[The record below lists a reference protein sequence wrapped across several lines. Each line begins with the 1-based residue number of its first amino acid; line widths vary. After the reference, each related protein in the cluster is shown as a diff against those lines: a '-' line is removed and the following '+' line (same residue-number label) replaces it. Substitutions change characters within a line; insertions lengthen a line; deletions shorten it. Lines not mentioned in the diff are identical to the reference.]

1 MTNQEFHILVQKYK
15 DGTASEAEKNL
26 IEEIYNSWSQPY
38 SEWDPELMGDESEI
52 KTKIF
57 QSLDNGI
64 ERYEK
69 QRKKVILYKYI
80 SAVASI
86 VILIG
91 IIFLWYPKSDLLNTK
106 TNIESFSSQEA
117 LSTDSV
123 ILTLENGKKIDLG
136 ALSVGQS
143 ISQRGV
149 SLIKKSAN
157 SVVYSNGDNRG
168 KVGVNILSVPKGR
181 QFEVTLTDGTV
192 VWLNAASELQYPLN
206 LQAGDHRKVMLRG
219 EGYFEVSK
227 DKYHPFIVTTKS
239 QEINVLGTHFN
250 VKAYA
255 DEPTVKTTLLEGSV
269 QVKSLNSKPEK
280 LSPGQQSTLLPNGN
294 LSVRAVDT
302 ETAIAWKNKNFIF
315 ESERIETIMRMIER
329 RYNVQVY
336 YNGEKISE
344 RFSGGFPAFD
354 HVAKV
359 LASLESTGKVH
370 FKTQGKKIYVF
381 KSSTID

>member
-15 DGTASEAEKNL
+15 DGTASEAEKIL
-26 IEEIYNSWSQPY
+26 LEEIYHSWSQRY
-38 SEWDPELMGDESEI
+38 SEWDTELMGDESEI

-69 QRKKVILYKYI
+69 QRKKVILYRYTG
-80 SAVASI
+80 AAASI

-91 IIFLWYPKSDLLNTK
+91 IIFLWYPKTDQLNTK
-106 TNIESFSSQEA
+106 TKIASFTSQKA

-123 ILTLENGKKIDLG
+123 ILTLEDGEKIDLG
-136 ALSVGQS
+136 TLSVGQS
-143 ISQRGV
+143 ISQSGV
-149 SLIKKSAN
+149 SLIKKSGN
-157 SVVYSNGDNRG
+157 RLVYSKGNNRG
-168 KVGVNILSVPKGR
+168 KAGVNILSVPKGR
-181 QFEVTLTDGTV
+181 QFEVTLTDGTA
-192 VWLNAASELQYPLN
+192 VWLNAASELEYPLN
-206 LQAGDHRKVMLRG
+206 LQASDHRKVILRG

-239 QEINVLGTHFN
+239 QEIKVLGTHFN

-269 QVKSLNSKPEK
+269 QVKSLNTNQKK

-294 LSVRAVDT
+294 LSVKAVDT
-302 ETAIAWKNKNFIF
+302 ETAIAWKNQNFIF

-329 RYNVQVY
+329 RYNVQVHY
-336 YNGEKISE
+336 KGEKIAE

-359 LASLESTGKVH
+359 LESLESTGKVH
-370 FKTQGKKIYVF
+370 FETQGKKIYVF